1 MMRLFVLFAL
11 LFGVLSSVRAQDVT
25 PTQVAALEVNDVA
38 AFAVSGDSSI
48 LFVASE
54 SDDTLLVYDFA
65 DPSSPTLRTTIALDG
80 MPTAL
85 AAARNYALVAVSTP
99 DNGDLLEVIAP
110 DSFSEGG
117 YGVVAFPDIPDNA
130 RQITVSPDNRWAGV
144 VGEGWYSVLQLISS
158 VDIIGYPTESIS
170 APNATTLAVGMAYIA
185 QDDPTQVVQLLL
197 RANEPPR
204 TARTLELDAPADSLA
219 LNARMTV
226 GAAVVDGEVVLFD
239 TATMRQLSVISQDG
253 EDISAAQF
261 IAREDGEWLAVLV
274 QGSGDVLLY
283 DVTSPTRA
291 GDIGSISTGITPTQ
305 LLVHD
310 NLLLVADD
318 SQIRVFSVE

>member
-1 MMRLFVLFAL
+1 MRPFVLFAL
-11 LFGVLSSVRAQDVT
+11 LFGVLSSARAQDVT

-65 DPSSPTLRTTIALDG
+65 DPSSPNLRTAISLDG
-80 MPTAL
+80 TPTAL
-85 AAARNYALVAVSTP
+85 AAARDYALVAVSTP

-110 DSFSEGG
+110 DEFSQGG

-144 VGEGWYSVLQLISS
+144 VGDGWYSVLQLISS
-158 VDIIGYPTESIS
+158 VDIIGYPTESVS

-185 QDDPTQVVQLLL
+185 QGDPTQVTQLLL

-204 TARTLELDAPADSLA
+204 TARALTLDAPAESLA

-226 GAAVVDGEVVLFD
+226 GAAVVDDQIILFD
-239 TATMRQLSVISQDG
+239 TGTMRQLSTISRDTRVIST
-253 EDISAAQF
+253 QF
-261 IAREDGEWLAVLV
+261 VAREDGEWLAVLV
-274 QGSGDVLLY
+274 QGDGDVLLY
-283 DVTSPTRA
+283 DVTTPTRA
-291 GDIGSISTGITPTQ
+291 GEIGSISTGITPTQ
-305 LLVHD
+305 LVVHD
-310 NLLLVADD
+310 TLLLVADD
-318 SQIRVFSVE
+318 SQIRVFRVE